1 MAIRFMDPKGAEDIR
16 NYVNGDA
23 EFKLAATHMMTN
35 VQLQVG
41 DARCVIKVRE
51 GKVSEILANP
61 VFAQA
66 CSFYVKGSEDAWAK
80 FLQPVPPPFYNGV
93 FSAMIRQNFELG
105 GDLEEAFSDFWPL
118 TRMLDLFREVQN
130 R

>member
-1 MAIRFMDPKGAEDIR
+1 MAIRFMDPKEAESVR
-16 NYVNGDA
+16 AYVNSDP
-23 EFKLAATHMMTN
+23 EFRLAAGRIMTN

-41 DARCVIKVRE
+41 EARCVVKIRE
-51 GKVSEILANP
+51 GVVSEILAHP
-61 VFAQA
+61 VFAEA
-66 CSFYVKGSEDAWAK
+66 CSFYVKGSEDAWTK

-105 GDLEEAFSDFWPL
+105 GNLEEAFADFWSL
-118 TRMLDLFREVQN
+118 TRMLDLFREAQN

>member
-1 MAIRFMDPKGAEDIR
+1 MAIRFMDPKESEDIQS
-16 NYVNGDA
+16 YVNDDP
-23 EFKLAATHMMTN
+23 EFRLAAGRMMTN
-35 VQLQVG
+35 VLLQVG
-41 DARCVIKVRE
+41 DSRCVIKVRE
-51 GKVSEILANP
+51 GVVSEIHPNP
-61 VFAQA
+61 VFAEA

-80 FLQPVPPPFYNGV
+80 FLQPVPPPFYNVV

-118 TRMLDLFREVQN
+118 TRMFDLFREVQN

>member
-1 MAIRFMDPKGAEDIR
+1 MAIRFMDPKEAEGIR
-16 NYVNGDA
+16 SYVNSDP
-23 EFKLAATHMMTN
+23 EFRLAAARMMTN
-35 VQLQVG
+35 VLLGVG
-41 DARCVIKVRE
+41 ESRCVVKVRE
-51 GKVSEILANP
+51 GVVSEILANP
-61 VFAQA
+61 VFAEA
-66 CSFYVKGSEDAWAK
+66 CSFYVKGSEEAWAK

-118 TRMLDLFREVQN
+118 TRMFDLFREVQN